1 MAMLPQFWSLNAL
14 AVELGMTQRTIA
26 AALRD
31 VPADGKDDRGRPG
44 WHLLTALT
52 ALGFRRDGR
61 KSGGGDESYE
71 KARTRYMRARARTA
85 EHEAAKAAR
94 EDAVHA
100 GELVPIGPVS
110 AARGLQFKLMA
121 NHLMRLPAALPP
133 LLAGQS
139 APKMQAVLKDAIR
152 EALQQIADCEIRVPK
167 EGGAAAAVQHPDVG
181 DGPSARAP
189 DGESTA
195 EPDDFAMG

>member
-52 ALGFRRDGR
+52 ALGFTRGAGKAR
-61 KSGGGDESYE
+61 GGEESYE
-71 KARTRYMRARARTA
+71 KARTRFMRARAKTA
-85 EHEAAKAAR
+85 EHEARRAAR

-100 GELVPIGPVS
+100 GALVPIGPVS
-110 AARGLQFKLMA
+110 EARGLQFKLMSS
-121 NHLMRLPAALPP
+121 HLMRLPTALPLSP
-133 LLAGQS
+133 PQKCRS
-139 APKMQAVLKDAIR
+139 Y
-152 EALQQIADCEIRVPK
+152 
-167 EGGAAAAVQHPDVG
+167 
-181 DGPSARAP
+181 
-189 DGESTA
+189 
-195 EPDDFAMG
+195 